1 MDATK
6 AATTVEMAKVEK
18 VIAHADQESLD
29 LQYETDGKLKA
40 SSVADLL
47 SDLDGMSGVE
57 RTNRGWFR
65 RTFFGG
71 SDQKEVVGEQQLKQ
85 LLQ

>member
-1 MDATK
+1 MQ
-6 AATTVEMAKVEK
+6 KVQKTIE
-18 VIAHADQESLD
+18 HTDNETLD
-29 LQYETDGKLKA
+29 IQYDENGKLKA
-40 SSVADLL
+40 NSVIDLL

-71 SDQKEVVGEQQLKQ
+71 SDQKEVV
-85 LLQ
+85 